1 VGIIR
6 EIFVLNGEV
15 SLGFLEKHVHSGTTL
30 QPFKCPLKQTYL
42 GLLWRFVASEAGLGT
57 PS

>member
-1 VGIIR
+1 M
-6 EIFVLNGEV
+6 
-15 SLGFLEKHVHSGTTL
+15 EKYLLDFFRKT
-30 QPFKCPLKQTYL
+30 CPLRHHYPTIQVFFETDYL